1 MSFGCT
7 FTDLTGLLDLLRRQF
22 HFVCEG
28 LTNAD
33 QLTCF
38 IGVLVDPFFEVLYS
52 NKKALVETAGRT
64 PRAVRLPAQAKPG
77 NGRRRFQ

>member
-1 MSFGCT
+1 MSFGCA
-7 FTDLTGLLDLLRRQF
+7 FTNLAGLPDLLRRQF

-33 QLTCF
+33 LLTCF
-38 IGVLVDPFFEVLYS
+38 VRVLLDPFLEVLDS
-52 NKKALVETAGRT
+52 DKKALVKAAGRA
-64 PRAVRLPAQAKPG
+64 PRAIRLPALAKPG